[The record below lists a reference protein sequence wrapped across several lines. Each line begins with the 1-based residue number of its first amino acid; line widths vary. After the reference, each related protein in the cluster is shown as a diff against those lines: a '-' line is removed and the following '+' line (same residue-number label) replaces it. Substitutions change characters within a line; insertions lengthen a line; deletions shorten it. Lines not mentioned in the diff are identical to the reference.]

1 MCGADTCTHFHM
13 FRGHRG
19 TVIVREEG
27 RGGRGGRGDGEFGS
41 QWVRGGLGREM
52 ADMALC
58 GVTMFGE

>member
-27 RGGRGGRGDGEFGS
+27 RGGRGDGEFGS
-41 QWVRGGLGREM
+41 QWVRGGLGRVCVIL
-52 ADMALC
+52 D
-58 GVTMFGE
+58 TYWH